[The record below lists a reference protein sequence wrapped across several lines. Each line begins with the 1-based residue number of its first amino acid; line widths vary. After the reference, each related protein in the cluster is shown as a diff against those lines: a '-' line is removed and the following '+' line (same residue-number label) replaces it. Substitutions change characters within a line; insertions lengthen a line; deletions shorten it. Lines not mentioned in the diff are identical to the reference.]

1 MSSISHII
9 MGVRD
14 PKERERENTLEKT
27 TIEKSSDLMK
37 MVNSHNP
44 RIQWILISIK
54 THTKK
59 TKAHHNQI
67 A

>member
-27 TIEKSSDLMK
+27 TIEKSSGLMK

-44 RIQWILISIK
+44 RIQ
-54 THTKK
+54 
-59 TKAHHNQI
+59 
-67 A
+67 